1 MDYNQITSFLDKFKD
16 VLFQKQ
22 QNHQLI
28 VDIIEKHIKIPINKE
43 LIKIKGNTIY
53 INGSPILKSE
63 IMIYKSKILE
73 DLSTANLKQIFTD
86 IK

>member
-63 IMIYKSKILE
+63 IMIYKSKILS

>member
-1 MDYNQITSFLDKFKD
+1 MDYNQITNFLDKFKD

-63 IMIYKSKILE
+63 IMIYKSKILS